1 MSLSP
6 FIWLD
11 ICVDLHIMNQP
22 CISCIKP
29 IWHYMQKCVISHIH
43 MLLVITNSYPV
54 ILKAHLILGN
64 YALYKKSSQFFRASE
79 RSWTL
84 EESATFTFL
93 DHIIPFYII
102 NVVIL
107 YAKIIV
113 ATTAKQRI
121 FLQQMKFITI
131 NTTEHD
137 EEINTW
143 PGAQPPK
150 IYLI

>member
-1 MSLSP
+1 
-6 FIWLD
+6 
-11 ICVDLHIMNQP
+11 
-22 CISCIKP
+22 
-29 IWHYMQKCVISHIH
+29 
-43 MLLVITNSYPV
+43 MLL
-54 ILKAHLILGN
+54 
-64 YALYKKSSQFFRASE
+64 F
-79 RSWTL
+79 
-84 EESATFTFL
+84 
-93 DHIIPFYII
+93 
-102 NVVIL
+102 L

-131 NTTEHD
+131 NITEHN